1 MSNRL
6 TQRDPLL
13 AELDA
18 MTDNFDRMFGVRPA
32 AGGPRGFL
40 PAADV
45 YETEGEVVI
54 ELDTPG
60 VHPENLSAEVATASS
75 SCRASARRR
84 REPCAATAASAGRAA
99 SYAASARHAAST
111 EARSARGVLRLTLPK
126 AEDAKPR
133 RISIGHQVIESN
145 AAIRTLWQ
153 GR

>member
-54 ELDTPG
+54 ELDAPG
-60 VHPENLSAEVATASS
+60 VHPENLSAEVVDGQLVVSGE
-75 SCRASARRR
+75 RAPAEGAVRRYRSERWQGRFVRSFSVPRGVDGGSISAQ
-84 REPCAATAASAGRAA
+84 
-99 SYAASARHAAST
+99 YDN
-111 EARSARGVLRLTLPK
+111 GVLRLTLPK

-133 RISIGHQVIESN
+133 RISIGHQAIEAN
-145 AAIRTLWQ
+145 AA
-153 GR
+153 